1 MTTEPKITELTA
13 EYGSAALKPVF
24 GPGVALV
31 WKRHEDGSLL
41 TNVLWQVRHHSPS
54 GFEIGYG
61 GSGPADLALNMM
73 AALFPIRA
81 GESTVQCFHGHVTER
96 AWSLHQDF
104 KFAFLAGADRSSG
117 CLEWK
122 EIEKWLAA
130 HVTP

>member
-61 GSGPADLALNMM
+61 GSGPADLAARRGVLAEWAESRPAR
-73 AALFPIRA
+73 AASYCTCPPRTPR
-81 GESTVQCFHGHVTER
+81 STSNAART
-96 AWSLHQDF
+96 
-104 KFAFLAGADRSSG
+104 SSPG
-117 CLEWK
+117 PSG
-122 EIEKWLAA
+122 
-130 HVTP
+130 TRPNRN